1 MFNAAHHPL
10 HGAMPRQRQM
20 RTRRMSSIP
29 DKVLVVAEEAS
40 QRFQF
45 RRVLD
50 TFGFDPGEA
59 SNGVNAMMRLR
70 MIDYDA
76 VLLHLPATLLDGI
89 EICRQ
94 VRGFNPRLPVLIVSD
109 CDSLDYK
116 VEALETGA
124 DDYMVMPVPERELSA
139 RLRSTIRR
147 SRVPIPPT
155 AERLAVGNIVLD
167 SATHHVEKSG
177 FEITLTPRE
186 FSALHILME
195 QAGKLVTYESLLTS
209 VWGPERVRN
218 RERLRVLIG
227 TLRKKLENDP
237 STPRYLVTHAR
248 IGYCFDDH
256 EQDM

>member
-1 MFNAAHHPL
+1 
-10 HGAMPRQRQM
+10 
-20 RTRRMSSIP
+20 MSSIP

-45 RRVLD
+45 RRTLD
-50 TFGFDPGEA
+50 TLGFDPGEA
-59 SNGVNAMMRLR
+59 SNSANAMMRLR

-76 VLLHLPATLLDGI
+76 VLLHPRATSADGI

-94 VRGFNPRLPVLIVSD
+94 VRNFNPRLPVLIVSG

-124 DDYMVMPVPERELSA
+124 DDYMVMPVSERELSA

-155 AERLAVGNIVLD
+155 AEILAAGDIVLD
-167 SATHHVEKSG
+167 PARHRVEKSG
-177 FEITLTPRE
+177 FEVSLTPLE
-186 FSALHILME
+186 FIALHKLME
-195 QAGKLVTYESLLTS
+195 QTGKPVTYASLLTS

-218 RERLRVLIG
+218 RECLRVLVG
-227 TLRKKLENDP
+227 ELRKKIENDP
-237 STPRYLVTHAR
+237 SNPRYLVTHAR
-248 IGYCFDDH
+248 IGYRFQVH
-256 EQDM
+256 EQHM

>member
-1 MFNAAHHPL
+1 
-10 HGAMPRQRQM
+10 
-20 RTRRMSSIP
+20 MSSSP

-40 QRFQF
+40 QRFHL
-45 RRVLD
+45 RRILD

-76 VLLHLPATLLDGI
+76 VLLHLPATLPGGI

-94 VRGFNPRLPVLIVSD
+94 VHGFNPRLPVLIVSD
-109 CDSLDYK
+109 CDSLDQK

-124 DDYMVMPVPERELSA
+124 DDYMVGPVPERELNA

-147 SRVPIPPT
+147 SRVTVAPT
-155 AERLAVGNIVLD
+155 AEILTVRDIVLD
-167 SATHHVEKSG
+167 SGRHRVEKSG
-177 FEITLTPRE
+177 SEVSLSPLE
-186 FSALHILME
+186 FIALQILME

-209 VWGPERVRN
+209 VWSPELARN

-227 TLRKKLENDP
+227 TLRKKIEDDP
-237 STPRYLVTHAR
+237 SNPRYLVTHAR
-248 IGYCFDDH
+248 IGYRFQDH